1 MSTSGSTTTAPVQ
14 EAAQPTLPRTDGTSR
29 PESGPTPLAHAG
41 KGPKATP
48 RRWVWGIAGALMLAL
63 LIASTPWI
71 VRSMNTVSTDDAFV
85 NGHVT
90 FVAPRVAGQV
100 AAVLVDD
107 NNRVRKGDLLVQLD
121 KEPFEVQVNIAEA
134 AVTAAR
140 AELVTAEAQARST
153 EGQMRS
159 LRFNLERSIE
169 DVNNQIAAL
178 RAKVATLHVQKAT
191 LVRAQGDLERAKQL
205 FDRRAVSKEELD
217 LRNEAFLVAEARV
230 EEALQGVFQAR
241 VSLGL
246 PPTPEGSDDLAQV
259 PEDIEQTFSS
269 VRQAQARL
277 IQAAAQLGVTDS
289 FNKTPKQMVVDF
301 YKRDPQGDIDRI
313 YAKLLEEA
321 PSIKQAQSKLVEA
334 ERKLDQTRL
343 NLRYCDV
350 VAEIDGVV
358 TRRNVNPGN
367 NVIAGQS
374 VLALRSLTEIWV
386 DANFKETQL
395 RKLRIGQGVDLDV
408 DMYGRHKRFQGRISG
423 FTMGTG
429 STLALLPAEN
439 ATGNFVKVVQRLP
452 VRIEILDYDADQAP
466 LFIGLSVTPSV
477 RVNELPTGP
486 DAGNVLQPYLPA
498 TSARPAA
505 PPADAGGSPRSEAKP

>member
-1 MSTSGSTTTAPVQ
+1 MSTSDRTVHEPVQQAIQPTIARADRASQPLSGSTS
-14 EAAQPTLPRTDGTSR
+14 EAQP
-29 PESGPTPLAHAG
+29 G
-41 KGPKATP
+41 KGPQTT
-48 RRWVWGIAGALMLAL
+48 RRPWKWAIVGMILLGL
-63 LIASTPWI
+63 LIASVPWI
-71 VRSMNTVSTDDAFV
+71 VRTLNTVSTDDAYV

-121 KEPFEVQVNIAEA
+121 KEPYEVQVNIAEA

-178 RAKVATLHVQKAT
+178 RARVATLHVQKAT
-191 LVRAQGDLERAKQL
+191 LVRAQADYDRARQL
-205 FDRRAVSKEELD
+205 FDKRAVSKEEFD
-217 LRNEAFLVAEARV
+217 LRNEALLVAEARV
-230 EEALQGVFQAR
+230 EEALQGVYQAR
-241 VSLGL
+241 VGLGL
-246 PPTPEGSDDLAQV
+246 PPTPEGSDDLAQIPV
-259 PEDIEQTFSS
+259 DLEQTFSS
-269 VRQAQARL
+269 VKQAQARL
-277 IQAAAQLGVTDS
+277 IQAAAQIGVTDS
-289 FNKTPKQMVVDF
+289 FNKTPKQMVADF

-313 YAKLLEEA
+313 YAKLLEDA
-321 PSIKQAQSKLVEA
+321 PSIKQAQAKLIEA
-334 ERKLDQTRL
+334 ERKLDQAKL

-367 NVIAGQS
+367 NVVTGQN
-374 VLALRSLTEIWV
+374 LMALRSLTEIWI

-395 RKLRIGQGVDLDV
+395 SKLRIGHAVDLDV
-408 DMYGRHKRFQGRISG
+408 DMYGSHKRFTGRISG

-452 VRIEILDYDADQAP
+452 VRIEVLDYDPNQAP

-477 RVNELPTGP
+477 RVNEQPAGP
-486 DAGNVLQPYLPA
+486 DAGKVLQPYLMTA
-498 TSARPAA
+498 TPTAVPEDQ
-505 PPADAGGSPRSEAKP
+505 P